1 MLNTLRRAG
10 EPEGFILDP
19 RLVLYLPLWKLDGA
33 SFAGHSAY
41 LIIQCNEATRG

>member
-1 MLNTLRRAG
+1 MLNTLRAG

-33 SFAGHSAY
+33 SFADHSAY
-41 LIIQCNEATRG
+41 GHLCTVKG